1 MPLQEKLV
9 NDLKE
14 AVLNR
19 DKLKKT
25 VIRYLRSAIH
35 DTEIERK
42 TVLDDESIID
52 ILTKQAKQRRDSIE
66 AFRSGN
72 RLDLVKTE
80 EAELA
85 IIMEYLPQQMTETEI
100 ECLAQK
106 AVDQSGAKTAN
117 EIGKVM
123 GILMPQLKGKADG
136 KVVSKVVSKLLN

>member
-66 AFRSGN
+66 
-72 RLDLVKTE
+72 E
-80 EAELA
+80 
-85 IIMEYLPQQMTETEI
+85 
-100 ECLAQK
+100 
-106 AVDQSGAKTAN
+106 
-117 EIGKVM
+117 
-123 GILMPQLKGKADG
+123 
-136 KVVSKVVSKLLN
+136 

>member
-72 RLDLVKTE
+72 RLDLVETE

-100 ECLAQK
+100 EGLAQK
-106 AVDQSGAKTAN
+106 AVDQSGAKTAK

-123 GILMPQLKGKADG
+123 SILMPQLKGKADG